1 MNRSWTGAMFRLL
14 ITAALPV
21 HVLAYKVLIIP
32 IPARSHIFGMAS
44 MAVDLVN
51 RGHKVTFFVGENF
64 RLDFPELRDRPEISV
79 VRYKGTTDHDV
90 DEESYIH
97 AAMESGGDFWHQF
110 SNLKAMYVSLCIYS
124 VSQKNFTPH
133 RFFESF
139 SQRLR
144 TLN

>member
-44 MAVDLVN
+44 MAVDLAN

-90 DEESYIH
+90 DVTSTQRWSL
-97 AAMESGGDFWHQF
+97 AATSG
-110 SNLKAMYVSLCIYS
+110 I
-124 VSQKNFTPH
+124 
-133 RFFESF
+133 SF
-139 SQRLR
+139 R
-144 TLN
+144 TLKRCT